1 MIWKGGYYMG
11 AQEKSLRIYDTKKTF
26 FFKIESTFSKL
37 LIPTKNNFNNFLLN
51 IKRTALIKN
60 YKNIAKASDSKK
72 EECEKKFED
81 SYALYLES
89 IDQLFVDSI
98 YKKVKLGTASDF
110 EKNALSK
117 YYNIIQLKEDDEVEY
132 KYKKQQ
138 YLLTLDFNTLKEQNK
153 EKVYENYKE
162 IYILEMDRLYKTL
175 LKEYSMKLTE
185 ITSPVNKGKIYDKIF
200 DTLDEYASNI
210 IPMKKIEDEELIKE
224 CSLFETYEVGKLD
237 QIDILEKKMILMGIS
252 RKLFV
257 HSLPLVVAERCY
269 VKLLK
274 DTRNLIVDTKILRKR
289 ESAYQLLLK
298 LIEQYNDKLL
308 CVKIYWNNND
318 DKKEFNKFNESRKK
332 LENVRKEYGLKEYEK
347 RKQILYIRSDL
358 KILEKY
364 GNKYFRIIKFY
375 RNKLVELG
383 DMKQLKDKCKT
394 GNYKVVKPYRKVVEN
409 ETAC

>member
-1 MIWKGGYYMG
+1 MG
-11 AQEKSLRIYDTKKTF
+11 AQEKSLKIYDTKKTF
-26 FFKIESTFSKL
+26 FFRIESTFSKL

-51 IKRTALIKN
+51 IKRSALIKN
-60 YKNIAKASDSKK
+60 YKNIAKSSDSKK

-110 EKNALSK
+110 EKKALSQ
-117 YYNIIQLKEDDEVEY
+117 YYNIIQLKEDDEIEY

-138 YLLTLDFNTLKEQNK
+138 YLLTLDFKTLKEQNK
-153 EKVYENYKE
+153 EKNYENYKD
-162 IYILEMDRLYKTL
+162 IYILEMDRLYKAL

-185 ITSPVNKGKIYDKIF
+185 ITSPVNKDKIYEKIF
-200 DTLDEYASNI
+200 VTLDEYASNI
-210 IPMKKIEDEELIKE
+210 LPMKKIEDEELIKE

-237 QIDILEKKMILMGIS
+237 QIDILEKKMILIGIS

-257 HSLPLVVAERCY
+257 HSLPLVVAEKCY
-269 VKLLK
+269 IKLLK

-289 ESAYQLLLK
+289 ENAYQLLLR

-308 CVKIYWNNND
+308 SVKIYWNNNE
-318 DKKEFNKFNESRKK
+318 DKKEYNKFNESRKK
-332 LENVRKEYGLKEYEK
+332 LENVRKEQGLKEYER

-358 KILEKY
+358 KILEQY
-364 GNKYFRIIKFY
+364 GNKYYRIIKFY

-383 DMKQLKDKCKT
+383 DMKQLKNKCKT
-394 GNYKVVKPYRKVVEN
+394 GEYKVVKSYRKVVEN

>member
-1 MIWKGGYYMG
+1 MG
-11 AQEKSLRIYDTKKTF
+11 AQEKSLKIYDTKKTF
-26 FFKIESTFSKL
+26 FFRIENTFSKL

-51 IKRTALIKN
+51 IKRSALIKN
-60 YKNIAKASDSKK
+60 YKNIAKSSDSKK

-110 EKNALSK
+110 EKKALSK
-117 YYNIIQLKEDDEVEY
+117 YYNIIQLKEDDEIEY

-138 YLLTLDFNTLKEQNK
+138 YLLTLDFKTLKEQNK
-153 EKVYENYKE
+153 EKNYENYKD
-162 IYILEMDRLYKTL
+162 IYILEMDRLYKAL

-185 ITSPVNKGKIYDKIF
+185 ITSPVNKDKIYEKIF
-200 DTLDEYASNI
+200 VTLDEYASNI
-210 IPMKKIEDEELIKE
+210 LPMKKIEDEELIKE

-237 QIDILEKKMILMGIS
+237 QIDILEKKMILIGIS

-257 HSLPLVVAERCY
+257 HSLPLVVAEKCY
-269 VKLLK
+269 IKLLK

-289 ESAYQLLLK
+289 ENAYQLLLR

-308 CVKIYWNNND
+308 SVKIYWNNNE
-318 DKKEFNKFNESRKK
+318 DKKEYNKFNESRKK
-332 LENVRKEYGLKEYEK
+332 LENVRKEQGLKEYER

-358 KILEKY
+358 KILEQY
-364 GNKYFRIIKFY
+364 GNKYYRIIKFY

-383 DMKQLKDKCKT
+383 DMKQLKNKCKT
-394 GNYKVVKPYRKVVEN
+394 GEYKVVKSYRKVVEN